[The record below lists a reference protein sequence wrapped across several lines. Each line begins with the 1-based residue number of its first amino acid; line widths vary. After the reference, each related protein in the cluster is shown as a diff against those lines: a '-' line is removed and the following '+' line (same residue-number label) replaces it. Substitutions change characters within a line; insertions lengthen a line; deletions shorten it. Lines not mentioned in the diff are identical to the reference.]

1 MPQHEP
7 PEFESCAVCGRTL
20 LVGERS
26 WDYVSPG
33 GEVRGV
39 CTLCKSRAEASG
51 WVPAGLGSNASLPA
65 PVQRASRF
73 GFLRRLGRRS
83 PIAAGRARSPN
94 GLSEPGARPAAD
106 APLGPFEPA
115 PDGGMRAYGAF
126 GVQAD
131 DEPEAKGEP
140 EPEAKGEPEPEPA
153 PESEP
158 EPAEQPVTG
167 DAADAEDEVAAETLS
182 TEDRAIRIFNES
194 EKQEQVGRLRRT
206 LGDPKVSIRTT
217 EDGGPVIVLVAWE
230 LSWYE
235 WEVSLGPGEPGIAE
249 LRKGDEL
256 AELGDPGPEWNAGID
271 EEGLLTPGAA

>member
-1 MPQHEP
+1 VPQHEP
-7 PEFESCAVCGRTL
+7 PEFESCAVCERTL

-73 GFLRRLGRRS
+73 GFLRRPGRGS
-83 PIAAGRARSPN
+83 PPGARLARSPN
-94 GLSEPGARPAAD
+94 GLSEPDEQAAAG

-115 PDGGMRAYGAF
+115 PEGGMRAYEALGP
-126 GVQAD
+126 QAD
-131 DEPEAKGEP
+131 EEPEAGDEP
-140 EPEAKGEPEPEPA
+140 DPEPEPD
-153 PESEP
+153 
-158 EPAEQPVTG
+158 EQPV
-167 DAADAEDEVAAETLS
+167 AEDPEATRDSADEEDEAGAETLS

-235 WEVSLGPGEPGIAE
+235 WEVSVDSGEPRIE
-249 LRKGDEL
+249 EVRKGDEL
-256 AELGDPGPEWNAGID
+256 AELGDPGPDWNAGID